1 MMKDD
6 LRTYKGE
13 VLGIVLDDSLSD
25 EALAALGSCYV
36 SLQNLVVANGL
47 EDVYGDRRIYEGA
60 LDRLYDLCR
69 SRTAAME
76 ACPSSDGEPS
86 GSASLSHPETAQGY
100 FPGSGIDPLRLS
112 RLLPLQYDLLH
123 GPMRVSE
130 LGKVSETRKT
140 LRRFVEAWMQ
150 WEGGDDRPDQT
161 EAEYGVLCCIADLL
175 CYDTDEDRNMDPM
188 YAFFRNRINAWT
200 ETLDAD
206 GCWQNIPM
214 GDALQRLQI
223 LTLNANLLQDPRHD
237 ALTGKA
243 VRYYT
248 RQLLDRLPSTGI
260 VSGFPA
266 VQLYRLYD
274 LNVWGTGRPDPE
286 VIGRMAELVR
296 REYIR
301 TAPLEPVRQR
311 QDPTESARLWL
322 LSVLIDHACREASM
336 ALQDEYFARTA

>member
-1 MMKDD
+1 MNKELETYIRD
-6 LRTYKGE
+6 LRDWE
-13 VLGIVLDDSLSD
+13 QDDNLSD
-25 EALAALGSCYV
+25 EALAAQGSCYV

-86 GSASLSHPETAQGY
+86 GSASLSLPETAQGS

-130 LGKVSETRKT
+130 LGKVSETRKA
-140 LRRFVEAWMQ
+140 LRRFVETWMQ
-150 WEGGDDRPDQT
+150 CEGSTDRPT
-161 EAEYGVLCCIADLL
+161 PSEAEYGVLRCIADLL
-175 CYDTDEDRNMDPM
+175 CYDTDEERNADPM
-188 YAFFRNRINAWT
+188 YAFFRNRIDVST

-206 GCWQNIPM
+206 GRWQDIPM
-214 GDALQRLQI
+214 GNALQRLQI
-223 LTLNANLLQDPRHD
+223 LTLNANLFQDPRHD

-248 RQLLDRLPSTGI
+248 RQMLDRLPSTGI
-260 VSGFPA
+260 ASDFPTE
-266 VQLYRLYD
+266 QLYRLYD

-301 TAPLEPVRQR
+301 TAPPEPVRQR
-311 QDPTESARLWL
+311 QNPVDATRLWL
-322 LSVLIDHACREASM
+322 LSVLIDHACRQASS